1 MYLAGHGNSTSLQ
14 SCKFC
19 VKCLDGRMIR
29 QISCALLVLFLFSSC
44 ENRYRRGSSD
54 SHSSSSVDSKF
65 VGKTSDDAYQ
75 VSKSEYDD
83 NFVSRYG
90 LLYLKASQDP
100 FTGRIL
106 TVDVGESGEFVSSD
120 ESWKEGK
127 KHGKSSKWFSNGI
140 KMYERN
146 YNEGRWHGAVTRWW
160 PNGQKMYVRA
170 YSNGVRHGKEATWR
184 SDGTALSLPAD
195 GTPKVIESEFSTGE
209 IEHSLPNVNIEDPS
223 PVSEPSVISDDI
235 QLDPVEPAFEPT
247 PTDDFQSVPVPS
259 AQEDGFSD
267 LPSFPPLEE
276 EAPSSDGDL
285 AFPEMPAES
294 DDDLALP
301 GLDAPALP
309 ADEPLPALPIETESD
324 LPDLPGL
331 DEPAPSNDDALPPL
345 PGLPG
350 DGDSGGLP
358 PLPGLEDD
366 AGGLPPLPG
375 GNDEGFGDLPPLPPL
390 P

>member
-1 MYLAGHGNSTSLQ
+1 MYLTSHGNSTSLQ

-29 QISCALLVLFLFSSC
+29 QISCALLALFLFSSC

-54 SHSSSSVDSKF
+54 SHSSSSVDPKF

-195 GTPKVIESEFSTGE
+195 GTPKVVESDLGTGE
-209 IEHSLPNVNIEDPS
+209 IEHSLPNVNIEGPS

-247 PTDDFQSVPVPS
+247 ATDDFQSVSVPS

-267 LPSFPPLEE
+267 LPSFPSLEE

-294 DDDLALP
+294 DDNLALP

-309 ADEPLPALPIETESD
+309 ADEPLPALSIETESD
-324 LPDLPGL
+324 LPALPGL

-366 AGGLPPLPG
+366 GGGLPPLPG